1 MGIGCGWGNSGADRT
16 GRAEM
21 KRVAEWIEQRTGL
34 HSALRKFAD
43 EEIPASSGWAQVFGS
58 VTLFLFLTQAFTGVL
73 LTLNYAPSPGE
84 AYESVLYITRSVS
97 SGRMIRGLH
106 HWGAS
111 MMIIV
116 LVLHAS
122 QVFLYGAYKKPR
134 EALWITGVLMS
145 FLVLSFGLTGYLLP
159 WDNRAYWGTV
169 VVTQIAGQV
178 PLVGPYLQNILGA
191 RNGIGAVTFSRF
203 YALHT
208 IILPA
213 GTALLAIFHL
223 MLVRKHGVTPAQGDE
238 TQPKK
243 RFYPEQVLRD
253 SVALFAA
260 FALLFLAAAFLDL
273 PLERVADPTD
283 ATYTPRPEW
292 YFLFLFQTLKLFQG
306 RAELVGTILLPTLA
320 VIALMAIPFLDRG
333 QAQRL
338 RERTLAIT
346 TVLFC
351 LAAWSSLTIAA
362 VRGTPP
368 TRSIASSAVR
378 SEKMVRFAAEEL
390 AALGYFRQQ
399 GCTGCHNLLDGEPKP
414 GPTLAGHQ
422 EEQSGAWLEEHLKSL
437 PTGGE
442 LAETS
447 KPSLTTP
454 QLNALLVFLPRLT
467 PEKAFAL
474 ADVPASLTDGA
485 DAYVSHLCASCHR
498 INGEGGES
506 GPPLNG
512 LAARRS
518 QEWVRGHFRSPRAFS
533 PGSIMPAYH
542 LSQLEEDALVSYL
555 FQLP

>member
-1 MGIGCGWGNSGADRT
+1 
-16 GRAEM
+16 M

-34 HSALRKFAD
+34 HSAFRAFAD
-43 EEIPASSGWAQVFGS
+43 EEIPASCGWAQVFGS
-58 VTLFLFLTQAFTGVL
+58 VTLFLFLTQIFTGVL

-97 SGRMIRGLH
+97 NGRMIRGLH

-134 EALWITGVLMS
+134 EALWITGLLMS

-178 PLVGPYLQNILGA
+178 PLAGGYLQNMLGA

-213 GTALLAIFHL
+213 GTALLAVLHI
-223 MLVRKHGVTPAQGDE
+223 MLVRKHGVTPAPGDE
-238 TQPKK
+238 KRPRK

-253 SVALFAA
+253 SVAMFVA

-273 PLERVADPTD
+273 PLERVADPSD

-320 VIALMAIPFLDRG
+320 VIALMAIPFLDRSRV
-333 QAQRL
+333 QRV
-338 RERTLAIT
+338 RQRTLAIT
-346 TVLFC
+346 TVVFC

-368 TRSIASSAVR
+368 ARGVTSSAAK
-378 SEKMVRFAAEEL
+378 SAKMVCFGAEEL

-399 GCTGCHNLLDGEPKP
+399 DCTRCHNLLDGDPKP

-422 EEQSGAWLEEHLKSL
+422 NQQSGVWLEEHLKSSL
-437 PTGGE
+437 QESEQTGT
-442 LAETS
+442 A
-447 KPSLTTP
+447 KPPLSAP

-474 ADVPASLTDGA
+474 SDVPASLTAGA

-518 QEWVRGHFRSPRAFS
+518 EEWVRGHFRSPRAYT

-542 LSQLEEDALVSYL
+542 LSQSEEDALASYL

>member
-1 MGIGCGWGNSGADRT
+1 MEIAFGWGNFGAVRIE
-16 GRAEM
+16 RAEM
-21 KRVAEWIEQRTGL
+21 NRVAEWLERRTGL

-58 VTLFLFLTQAFTGVL
+58 VTLFLFLTHAFTGIL

-84 AYESVLYITRSVS
+84 AYDSVLYITRSVS

-111 MMIIV
+111 MMIVV

-145 FLVLSFGLTGYLLP
+145 LLVLSFGLTGYLLP

-169 VVTQIAGQV
+169 VVTQIAGQA
-178 PLVGPYLQNILGA
+178 PLLGPYLQNILGA

-203 YALHT
+203 YSLHT
-208 IILPA
+208 VILPA
-213 GTALLAIFHL
+213 GTALLAVLHI
-223 MLVRKHGVTPAQGDE
+223 MLVRKHGVTPAPGDDA
-238 TQPKK
+238 QPKK
-243 RFYPEQVLRD
+243 RFYPEQVFRD
-253 SVALFAA
+253 SVAMFIA

-273 PLERVADPTD
+273 SLERVADPTD

-306 RAELVGTILLPTLA
+306 RAELVGSILLPTLA
-320 VIALMAIPFLDRG
+320 VIALIAVPFLDRG
-333 QAQRL
+333 HAKRVK
-338 RERTLAIT
+338 ERTLAIT

-368 TRSIASSAVR
+368 TRGVTASAAKSA
-378 SEKMVRFAAEEL
+378 KMVHFAAEEL
-390 AALGYFRQQ
+390 AALGYFREQD
-399 GCTGCHNLLDGEPKP
+399 CTRCHNLLDGDPKP

-422 EEQSGAWLEEHLKSL
+422 NQQSGVWLEEHLKNSL
-437 PTGGE
+437 QGSELTG
-442 LAETS
+442 AAMR
-447 KPSLTTP
+447 SLSAP
-454 QLNALLVFLPRLT
+454 QLNALLVFVSRLT

-474 ADVPASLTDGA
+474 SDVPANLTAGA

-542 LSQLEEDALVSYL
+542 LSQVEEDALVSYL

>member
-1 MGIGCGWGNSGADRT
+1 MEIACGWGNFGVDRT
-16 GRAEM
+16 ERAEM
-21 KRVAEWIEQRTGL
+21 NHVAEWIERRTGL
-34 HSALRKFAD
+34 HSALKKFTD

-84 AYESVLYITRSVS
+84 AYDSVLYITRSVS
-97 SGRMIRGLH
+97 GGRMIRGLH

-111 MMIIV
+111 MMIVV
-116 LVLHAS
+116 LALHAT

-134 EALWITGVLMS
+134 EALWITGMLMS

-178 PLVGPYLQNILGA
+178 PLLGPYLQNILGA

-203 YALHT
+203 YSLHT
-208 IILPA
+208 VILPA
-213 GTALLAIFHL
+213 ATASLAVLHI
-223 MLVRKHGVTPAQGDE
+223 MLVRKHGVTPAPGDD
-238 TQPKK
+238 TRPKK
-243 RFYPEQVLRD
+243 RFYPEQVFRD
-253 SVALFAA
+253 SVAMFAA
-260 FALLFLAAAFLDL
+260 FVLLFLAAAFLDL
-273 PLERVADPTD
+273 SLERVADPTD
-283 ATYTPRPEW
+283 ASYTPRPEW

-306 RAELVGTILLPTLA
+306 RAELVGSILLPTLA
-320 VIALMAIPFLDRG
+320 VITLLAIPFLDRG
-333 QAQRL
+333 QAKRV
-338 RERTLAIT
+338 RERTFAIT
-346 TVLFC
+346 AVLFC

-368 TRSIASSAVR
+368 TRGVTASAAKSA
-378 SEKMVRFAAEEL
+378 KMVRFAAEEL

-399 GCTGCHNLLDGEPKP
+399 NCTRCHNLLDGDPKP

-422 EEQSGAWLEEHLKSL
+422 NQQSGVWLEEHLKNSL
-437 PTGGE
+437 QGSERTGAAMAT
-442 LAETS
+442 LSA
-447 KPSLTTP
+447 P
-454 QLNALLVFLPRLT
+454 QLNALLVFVSRLT

-474 ADVPASLTDGA
+474 TDVPANLTAGA

-542 LSQLEEDALVSYL
+542 LSQLEENALVSYL

>member
-1 MGIGCGWGNSGADRT
+1 MRIDCGLASFGVERILE
-16 GRAEM
+16 AEM
-21 KRVAEWIEQRTGL
+21 RQPLDWIEQRTGWQ
-34 HSALRKFAD
+34 SALTKFAA
-43 EEIPASSGWAQVFGS
+43 EEIPASCGWAQVFGS
-58 VTLFLFLTQAFTGVL
+58 VTLFLFLTQVFTGVL

-84 AYESVLYITRSVS
+84 AYESVLYITRSVT
-97 SGRMIRGLH
+97 SGKMIRGLH

-111 MMIIV
+111 MMIVV

-134 EALWITGVLMS
+134 EALWLTGVLMA

-178 PLVGPYLQNILGA
+178 PLMGPYLQNVLGA

-203 YALHT
+203 YAMHT

-213 GTALLAIFHL
+213 ATALLAILHIG
-223 MLVRKHGVTPAQGDE
+223 LVRKHGVTPAADDE
-238 TQPKK
+238 VQPRK

-253 SVALFAA
+253 CVAIFVA
-260 FALLFLAAAFLDL
+260 FAFLFLAAAFLDL
-273 PLERVADPTD
+273 PLERLADPTD
-283 ATYTPRPEW
+283 AAYTPRPEW

-306 RAELVGTILLPTLA
+306 KAELVGSLLLPTLA
-320 VIALMAIPFLDRG
+320 VCVLIAIPFLDR
-333 QAQRL
+333 APVR
-338 RERTLAIT
+338 RVKERTLAT
-346 TVLFC
+346 AALLLC

-362 VRGTPP
+362 VHGTP
-368 TRSIASSAVR
+368 TSRGVTALSARSAKIVR
-378 SEKMVRFAAEEL
+378 ISAEEL

-399 GCTGCHNLLDGEPKP
+399 DCTRCHNLLDGEPKP

-422 EEQSGAWLEEHLKSL
+422 SQRSGVWLEDHLKGSEV
-437 PTGGE
+437 TGN
-442 LAETS
+442 S
-447 KPSLTTP
+447 KPPLSTP

-467 PEKAFAL
+467 PEKAFEL
-474 ADVPASLTDGA
+474 ADAPETLTAGA

-498 INGEGGES
+498 LNGEGGES

-518 QEWVRGHFRSPRAFS
+518 QEWVRGHFRSPRTFS
-533 PGSIMPAYH
+533 PSTIMPAYH
-542 LSQLEEDALVSYL
+542 LSNVEEDALISYL
-555 FQLP
+555 YQLP